1 MDERNQ
7 PTVAQ
12 VEAKNADIRA
22 TMDECELA
30 EAFRDNTYGSCG
42 CSGIV
47 VTDPKM
53 TKANYLAYSP
63 YGFGCTYY

>member
-1 MDERNQ
+1 MYERNQ

-30 EAFRDNTYGSCG
+30 EALRDDTYGSCG
-42 CSGIV
+42 SSGSI

-53 TKANYLAYSP
+53 TRANPHPYSP
-63 YGFGCTYY
+63 YGFGCSYY